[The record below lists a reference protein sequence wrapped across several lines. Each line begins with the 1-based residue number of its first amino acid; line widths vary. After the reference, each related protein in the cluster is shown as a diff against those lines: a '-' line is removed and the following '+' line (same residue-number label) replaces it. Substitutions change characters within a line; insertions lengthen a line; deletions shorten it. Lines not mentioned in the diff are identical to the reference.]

1 MSSKQNWFVGREVT
15 KTMDDQREALAAYAH
30 NAWSRWMRHL
40 FEVCHQCD
48 SGEVIVPADL
58 VSRWQRQIATS
69 YDELSVLEQASDQRE
84 ADRILSVV
92 RNGH

>member
-1 MSSKQNWFVGREVT
+1 MSDK
-15 KTMDDQREALAAYAH
+15 REALAAYAH
-30 NAWSRWMRHL
+30 DAWSRWMRHL

-58 VSRWQRQIATS
+58 VRRWERQIATS
-69 YDELSVLEQASDQRE
+69 YDDLSVREQISDQRE

-92 RNGH
+92 RDGQ